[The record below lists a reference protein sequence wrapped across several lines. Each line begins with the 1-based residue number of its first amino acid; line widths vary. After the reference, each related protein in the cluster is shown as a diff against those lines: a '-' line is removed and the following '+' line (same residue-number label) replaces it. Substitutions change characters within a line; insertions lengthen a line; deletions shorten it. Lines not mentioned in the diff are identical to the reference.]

1 VCYTKGV
8 PLATDNTVERGG
20 SSMDDL
26 RNLVFDIRYLSLHLP
41 KHTHRAYEIIFVL
54 DGELLYFVED
64 RTYKLTAGS
73 ILCIPANSLHQNV
86 TVDKTKY
93 RAIMIR
99 FSKDF
104 VQTHMDTDDASFFYS
119 CYYKTRALKLNQEQ
133 TEEIKELCL
142 NMFNEFNTKD
152 PGYEY
157 YCHALL
163 VQLVIKVKRFSL
175 VASEDSRV
183 DYPNYLHMKISK
195 IAGFINA
202 NYTEQITL
210 KNVAEEFGISEYY
223 LSRNFRTVTGFSFS
237 EYVNTT
243 RINMAK
249 KLLRDTNMKITRI
262 AEETGFNTITHF
274 GRMFKSMTGCSPK
287 TFRLRSV

>member
-1 VCYTKGV
+1 
-8 PLATDNTVERGG
+8 
-20 SSMDDL
+20 MDDL

-41 KHTHRAYEIIFVL
+41 KHTHPAYEIIFVL
-54 DGELLYFVED
+54 DGELHYFVEE
-64 RTYKLTAGS
+64 RTYKLTGGS

-86 TVDKTKY
+86 SLDQSKY

-104 VQTHMDTDDASFFYS
+104 VQTHMDTDDTSFFYS
-119 CYYKTRALKLNQEQ
+119 SYYTTRALKLNAEQ
-133 TEEIKELCL
+133 SEEIKDLCL
-142 NMFNEFNTKD
+142 VMFNEFNTKD

-163 VQLVIKVKRFSL
+163 VQLVIKIRRISL
-175 VASEDSRV
+175 VASEESRV

-202 NYTEQITL
+202 NYKEPITL
-210 KNVAEEFGISEYY
+210 KSVAQEFGISEYY

-237 EYVNTT
+237 EYVSTT

-249 KLLRDTNMKITRI
+249 KLLQDTRMKITRI

-274 GRMFKSMTGCSPK
+274 GRMFKSLTGCSPK
-287 TFRLRSV
+287 AYRIREA